1 MSKGKRKMK
10 EKVDKEK
17 ALTFVERRERLIT
30 RFEKSAE
37 DLEALEASAVD
48 SVTLPITL
56 PDLKVLLKVL
66 TEMPQRSK
74 ELDDRF
80 IEWRCAHNKECP
92 YARPESQGAI
102 GGRLTFSYT
111 YTGLGPI
118 STVEC
123 ACGEKKDLT
132 DYDAW

>member
-1 MSKGKRKMK
+1 MSEAKRKRT
-10 EKVDKEK
+10 EAFEKEK
-17 ALTFVERRERLIT
+17 ALTPVERRGRLIE
-30 RFEKSAE
+30 RFQKAA
-37 DLEALEASAVD
+37 DNMEALEASATD

-74 ELDDRF
+74 ALNDRF
-80 IEWRCAHNKECP
+80 IEWRCAHNKKCP
-92 YARPESQGAI
+92 FARPEQQGAI
-102 GGRLTFSYT
+102 GGRLTFCYT